1 MSVGGDAAVLAGHP
15 VTPAPGLEPVSAA
28 VDDHFN
34 GGHFGL
40 SEAFDADRYVL
51 DSGLLSSPN
60 SVDYENDYLAGDS
73 SFLSADPF
81 DITEFLHDELNS
93 AIAHDAIAQH
103 DAADPLFAHLIPNSE
118 AQVSSE
124 NPNLQPQ
131 SGASSYGCDDGG
143 LAVGV

>member
-1 MSVGGDAAVLAGHP
+1 
-15 VTPAPGLEPVSAA
+15 VSAA

-34 GGHFGL
+34 SSHFGL

-51 DSGLLSSPN
+51 ESGLLSSPN
-60 SVDYENDYLAGDS
+60 SVDYENDYMAGDS
-73 SFLSADPF
+73 SFLSVDPF
-81 DITEFLHDELNS
+81 DITEFLHDEVNS
-93 AIAHDAIAQH
+93 ALAADAIAQH
-103 DAADPLFAHLIPNSE
+103 DAADPLFGHHISYSE
-118 AQVSSE
+118 TQVSSE